1 MSSDSN
7 ELTEPLL
14 DRTTSDRIG
23 TVHANSVRL
32 IAALVQGTPMIE
44 ISDYTLSAVREGELT
59 LHRGRRDGLDPIL
72 LVAPTGEGPPLESI
86 KRLEHEYTLRSELDS
101 DWAAKP
107 LMLAPFGD
115 RVVLVLDD
123 RGGEPLD
130 RLLFGQA
137 LDVPQFLRLAIPLAN
152 ACRRMHGRG
161 LIHKDIKPANVL
173 ATGLLG
179 RHVGK
184 GTGDNLW
191 GLGRLTFTR
200 QSGCYAKAR
209 KSNVTGSID
218 DLAELVPAARF

>member
-1 MSSDSN
+1 MSTHSY
-7 ELTEPLL
+7 ELIEAPL

-23 TVHANSVRL
+23 TVCGNSVQ
-32 IAALVQGTPMIE
+32 AVATLVQDTPMIE
-44 ISDYTLSAVREGELT
+44 ISDYTLSTVREGELT

-72 LVAPTGEGPPLESI
+72 LVAPTGEDPPLESI

-107 LMLAPFGD
+107 LVLAPCGD
-115 RVVLVLDD
+115 PVVLVLDD

-161 LIHKDIKPANVL
+161 
-173 ATGLLG
+173 
-179 RHVGK
+179 
-184 GTGDNLW
+184 
-191 GLGRLTFTR
+191 
-200 QSGCYAKAR
+200 
-209 KSNVTGSID
+209 
-218 DLAELVPAARF
+218 